1 MGCTAVSWAPAA
13 PKGSLVSSQ
22 PPGQPVRRLVS
33 AGCDSC
39 VRVWTY
45 NEQLRQWRQDGV
57 ALTGHSGARL
67 TPCWRHRAVPGRR
80 ARLPRCC
87 HAGQRQLAFPACPAG
102 QLSFLLAP
110 PWRRSADWVR
120 DVAWAP
126 NLGLPMSTIAS
137 AGQDGKVY
145 VWTER
150 SEGGYPRVSHCWQ
163 LVVL

>member
-1 MGCTAVSWAPAA
+1 
-13 PKGSLVSSQ
+13 
-22 PPGQPVRRLVS
+22 VRRLVS

-57 ALTGHSGARL
+57 ALTGHS
-67 TPCWRHRAVPGRR
+67 
-80 ARLPRCC
+80 
-87 HAGQRQLAFPACPAG
+87 
-102 QLSFLLAP
+102 
-110 PWRRSADWVR
+110 DWVR